1 MISYFYS
8 FNPCIGINKMA
19 STSPTIIY
27 NSIESGQPQRTPDI
41 KVEGLDRR
49 TFTLILDWYTQL
61 QSCE

>member
-8 FNPCIGINKMA
+8 FNPCIDINKMA